1 MFSLKDIIK
10 INKLNNNNK
19 ICKIKTINIDPR
31 NLFRKNKIRK
41 INIDLIK
48 TCFLNTAT
56 IDKEWI
62 IKLNKDLVLP
72 LFLLSMIYIS
82 LLIVFKKPKF
92 LANRFYILVFL
103 GIFTGILVYYLNE
116 FSISLGKSNKVP
128 LILSIWLPIIML
140 TSSTFVF
147 VFDKNE

>member
-1 MFSLKDIIK
+1 
-10 INKLNNNNK
+10 
-19 ICKIKTINIDPR
+19 
-31 NLFRKNKIRK
+31 
-41 INIDLIK
+41 
-48 TCFLNTAT
+48 
-56 IDKEWI
+56 
-62 IKLNKDLVLP
+62 
-72 LFLLSMIYIS
+72 MIYIS

-116 FSISLGKSNKVP
+116 FSISLRRVNKVP